1 MITRLVIKRQRNRG
15 AFLCL
20 KDGMI
25 PSVFKQKLEAN
36 QHAYDHG
43 LILIAIVVFLSVL
56 SLIKKSNK
64 DRL

>member
-1 MITRLVIKRQRNRG
+1 
-15 AFLCL
+15 
-20 KDGMI
+20 MI

-36 QHAYDHG
+36 QQAYDHG
-43 LILIAIVVFLSVL
+43 LTLIAIVVFLSVL

>member
-1 MITRLVIKRQRNRG
+1 MLKKPRHRG

-20 KDGMI
+20 KDGTT

-36 QHAYDHG
+36 QQAYDHG

>member
-1 MITRLVIKRQRNRG
+1 YYLIVVAITGRTIH
-15 AFLCL
+15 FLCL
-20 KDGMI
+20 KDGM
-25 PSVFKQKLEAN
+25 PPADFKQKLEAN
-36 QHAYDHG
+36 QQAYDHG